1 MWELVKAGGWLMLPL
16 VICSIFTVAISLER
30 FIRLKRSLILPESLS
45 LMNASNNLD
54 SVLNSLEQNKS
65 VRHSSLGY
73 ILKAGVNALN
83 KGEVYAR
90 AQMEA
95 TASREIGFLEKNIN
109 FIGTLSAVAP
119 LLGLLGTVVGI
130 IESFLV
136 LDLGANSNPTM
147 MIPGISKALITTA
160 AGMLIAIPAL
170 FAYRYFQ
177 RLVQEYIAELEQ
189 QSTLFHASLFHENT
203 QNYIKN
209 KMSEHY
215 SGNPA
220 EMQMYADQP
229 SRQRYAQQ
237 AKVD

>member
-1 MWELVKAGGWLMLPL
+1 MWEMVKAGGWLMLPL

-30 FIRLKRSLILPESLS
+30 FIRLRRALILPERLS
-45 LMNASNNLD
+45 LMNSSNHLD
-54 SVLNSLEQNKS
+54 SVLSSLKTDPTVGQ
-65 VRHSSLGY
+65 SSLGY
-73 ILKAGVNALN
+73 IFNAGLNAFK
-83 KGEVYAR
+83 KGDVYAR

-136 LDLGANSNPTM
+136 LDLGSNSNPTM

-170 FAYRYFQ
+170 FSYRYFQ

-189 QSTLFHASLFHENT
+189 QATLFHAALFYE
-203 QNYIKN
+203 K
-209 KMSEHY
+209 
-215 SGNPA
+215 GNNLKS
-220 EMQMYADQP
+220 QLFDDDSQF
-229 SRQRYAQQ
+229 AQQ
-237 AKVD
+237 EQKYHHQSAPSQYLSETKVD